1 MASISSPYGAQ
12 VISDNTGIVRPT
24 RMPLGISSGQIG
36 NIFKNQPVKLNT
48 TTGTLEAI
56 SATTD
61 KLFGFFQGVEYTPT
75 GGRPAES
82 PFWPSGAV
90 YDTTYDM
97 FVYFIPAWLPGLRV
111 QIQADGSV
119 AQTLMG
125 SSFTFTNITAGSTFT
140 GLSACTVGAAG
151 VASGSQGQLT
161 LIEFANSVGD
171 APGDA
176 YTDLICTVAYPQ
188 IGFASQTSIG

>member
-12 VISDNTGIVRPT
+12 VVSSQSGIVRPL
-24 RMPLGISSGQIG
+24 RIPNGIVSGLSS
-36 NIFKNQPVKLNT
+36 NIFKFQPVKIAT
-48 TTGTLEAI
+48 ASGTI
-56 SATTD
+56 TPVSAGTD
-61 KLFGFFQGVEYTPT
+61 KIFGIFAGVEYTPM

-90 YDTTYDM
+90 FDPTYDM
-97 FVYFIPAWLPGLRV
+97 FVYVWPAWMPDFRI

-119 AQTLMG
+119 AQALLG
-125 SSFTFTNITAGSTFT
+125 SQFNFTNLTTGSTST

-151 VASGSQGQLT
+151 VAASSQGQLA
-161 LIEFANSVGD
+161 LVEFANSIGD

-176 YTDLICTVAYPQ
+176 YTDLICTIANPQ
-188 IGFASQTSIG
+188 VGFGPQTSIG